1 MRMPRRQCAV
11 GFAPFSCAS
20 APPTKSIPSSEFT
33 SLLNPE
39 MVLSIILRA
48 KPINR
53 LRSVDAGYAISIA
66 YDQKHQ
72 SDPGCPET
80 EAARGRAHRDHFRLA
95 GHIDRSP
102 YGRGCCRAQ
111 LS

>member
-1 MRMPRRQCAV
+1 MRMPRRQCGV
-11 GFAPFSCAS
+11 GFAPFSCAF

-33 SLLNPE
+33 LLLDPE
-39 MVLSIILRA
+39 MIFIENFA
-48 KPINR
+48 CQPINR
-53 LRSVDAGYAISIA
+53 LRTVDAGYAISIA

-80 EAARGRAHRDHFRLA
+80 EAARGRAHRNHYRLA
-95 GHIDRSP
+95 RHIDRSP
-102 YGRGCCRAQ
+102 HGRGRCRAQ